1 MEKSYHVGLKNEEVV
16 TEEDVAR
23 FVERFIL
30 RRYSWKEFIPGAI
43 TENLSCIATGSFLL
57 KLRENLAK
65 KKQGDG
71 KTKVEQYAA
80 FIKST
85 LQEGQALASFD
96 RILRINGV
104 PIVSPMELSL
114 SIVQRQRTEC
124 NPTGLYVN
132 GLKEF
137 IKK

>member
-1 MEKSYHVGLKNEEVV
+1 ML
-16 TEEDVAR
+16 TEEDIAR

-30 RRYSWKEFIPGAI
+30 RRYSWKEFIPKAI
-43 TENLSCIATGSFLL
+43 TGKLSCIVTENFLL
-57 KLRENLAK
+57 KLKENLAK
-65 KKQGDG
+65 KKTAEG

-80 FIKST
+80 FIRST

-104 PIVSPMELSL
+104 PIISPVELSL
-114 SIVQRQRTEC
+114 SIVERQRTEC
-124 NPTGLYVN
+124 NLTGLYVN

-137 IKK
+137 SKK